1 MTPDREFFGTIR
13 ILLVE
18 DNPGDA
24 RLIRALLDEAHIGAY
39 ELTVAERLAEAIDRL
54 SRQRFEAVLLDLGLP
69 DSDGLDSV
77 RRIREHAWE
86 APIIVLTGQ
95 TDAAVGIEAVKIGA
109 QDYFRKGDV
118 QGNLLAPALRFA
130 IERQHLLND
139 IEART
144 QALSESESRFRAF
157 MEASPAAICV
167 KDLDTRYVY
176 ANQELGRRM
185 GVATEDLIG
194 RVARDCF
201 PADIANRAGEQDAE
215 VLRQARVFRFEVS
228 PENQQAGVHQLVT
241 KFPIHDADDEIVGL
255 GMVSIDISEQKKAEA
270 ALLRSNR
277 SLRTLSA
284 CNEALVRSADERHL
298 LDEICRCISEIGQYP
313 LAAVFLLREGEENV
327 LAVESRSGSASGWLD
342 GWYGDIASEGT
353 DCPICTACRTNRIGV
368 AVFSDGVT
376 EGAAHMAAAR
386 EAGLASSILLP
397 LVREGEPFGVL
408 GVFSDETDRFD
419 ETEIALMEELAGDL
433 AFGIYTR
440 RLDERR
446 KAAEESLRKL
456 SRAVDQSSNI
466 VIITDR
472 RGKIE
477 YVNPKFV
484 EVTGYSAEEA
494 IGNTPHIL
502 SSGETDPAEYA
513 VLWDTVSDGGE
524 WRGVFHNTR
533 KDGSLYWAETA
544 ISPVRDDS
552 GEITH
557 FIGIEQDVTK
567 KRATENRL
575 RQAEK
580 MESLGSLAGGIAH
593 DFNNMLLPI
602 QALTRL
608 AMRDLPDG
616 DRHKEQLE
624 KVVEAA
630 VRAQE
635 LVTRIMAF
643 SRSAEGSKKTVRLAD
658 IVDGAA
664 ELLRATLPKTIDLS
678 VRVDA
683 DVGMIEADSTQIQT
697 VILNLASNSADAMA
711 GKVGHVAIFL
721 DRLFLERPRFS
732 GHTVLHSGDYARLV
746 IEDDGPGIP
755 EANLRRIFEPFFTT
769 KAVGEG
775 TGLGLAMVHGI
786 VTEHGGSIF
795 VESSVGAGATF
806 EILLPLL
813 PDTEGVSA

>member
-1 MTPDREFFGTIR
+1 MTPKDAFFGTIR

-24 RLIRALLDEAHIGAY
+24 RLIQALLDDANIGVY
-39 ELTVAERLAEAIDRL
+39 ELTMVERLRDAIDRL
-54 SRQRFEAVLLDLGLP
+54 AKQRFEAVLLDLGLP

-77 RRIREHAWE
+77 RRIREHARE
-86 APIIVLTGQ
+86 SPIIVLTGQ
-95 TDAAVGIEAVKIGA
+95 TDAAVGLEAVKSGA

-130 IERQHLLND
+130 IERQRLLND

-144 QALSESESRFRAF
+144 RALSESESRFRAF

-167 KDLDTRYVY
+167 KDHDARYIY

-185 GVATEDLIG
+185 GIAPEDLIG
-194 RVARDCF
+194 RIARDCF
-201 PADIANRAGEQDAE
+201 PADVANRAQEQDAE
-215 VLRQARVFRFEVS
+215 VLREGRVYRFEVA
-228 PENQQAGVHQLVT
+228 PAAGQAGVHQLVT
-241 KFPIHDADDEIVGL
+241 KFPIRDSSGEITGL
-255 GMVSIDISEQKKAEA
+255 GMVSIDITEQKTAEA

-284 CNEALVRSADERHL
+284 CNEALVRSLDEHHL
-298 LDEICRCISEIGQYP
+298 LDEICRCISEVGQYP
-313 LAAVFLLREGEENV
+313 LAAVFLGNDGAERALT
-327 LAVESRSGSASGWLD
+327 VESRSGSAADWLD
-342 GWYGDIASEGT
+342 DWSGDVDTEGF
-353 DCPICTACRTNRIGV
+353 DCPICAAHRTNRIGV
-368 AVFSDGVT
+368 VDFTGGEAT
-376 EGAAHMAAAR
+376 EAACMVAAR
-386 EAGLASSILLP
+386 KSGLASAILLP
-397 LVREGEPFGVL
+397 LAREGMPLGVL
-408 GVFSDETDRFD
+408 GVFSDETGRFD
-419 ETEIALMEELAGDL
+419 ESEISLMEELAGDL
-433 AFGIYTR
+433 AFGIHTR

-446 KAAEESLRKL
+446 KMAEESLRKL
-456 SRAVDQSSNI
+456 SRAVDQSPNA
-466 VIITDR
+466 VVITDHD
-472 RGKIE
+472 GKIE

-484 EVTGYSAEEA
+484 EVTGYAAEEA
-494 IGNTPHIL
+494 IGKTPGIL
-502 SSGETDPAEYA
+502 SSGEMERAEYA
-513 VLWDTVSDGGE
+513 ALWETISSGVE
-524 WRGVFHNTR
+524 WRGVFHNKR
-533 KDGSLYWAETA
+533 KDGSLYWADST
-544 ISPVRDDS
+544 ISPVRDDQGRIS
-552 GEITH
+552 H
-557 FIGIEQDVTK
+557 FIGIAQDVTR

-635 LVTRIMAF
+635 LVKRIMAF
-643 SRSAEGSKKTVRLAD
+643 SRSAEGYKKPVRLGD
-658 IVDGAA
+658 IVNGAA
-664 ELLRATLPKTIDLS
+664 ELLRATLPKTIDLA
-678 VRVDA
+678 VEVDS
-683 DVGMIEADSTQIQT
+683 DVGMIEADGAQIQT

-711 GKVGHVAIFL
+711 GRVGHVTIIL
-721 DRLFLERPRFS
+721 EKLFLERPRFS
-732 GHTVLHSGDYARLV
+732 GHIVLHSGDYARLV
-746 IEDDGPGIP
+746 VRDDGPGIS
-755 EANLRRIFEPFFTT
+755 EVNLRRIFEPFFTT

-786 VTEHGGSIF
+786 VTEHGGTIF
-795 VESSVGAGATF
+795 VESATGAGATF

-813 PDTEGVSA
+813 AGAEVDPA